1 MSPFTLDQNELAT
14 LSQLLAA
21 GGYHAVP
28 DLLRASLERL
38 VALWPASAGA
48 LLYTGPDGTTV
59 RLDHGTLS
67 GEAQT
72 LIDQARS
79 GFVRRDKSGEPA
91 IGSYSLEGGQSLIEL
106 PLQSGDEG
114 VGLIHLVVA
123 AGGAEKNTPT
133 IRLDEEMLLLLVRAI
148 GGEADKMVRVQAV
161 EGELAE
167 LQTLFTS
174 GQSLLGNLDLTSL
187 LNEIKQ
193 RASDVLEAEHCV
205 VYLLDQDR
213 GELVVELAT
222 QSRALRLPAD
232 RGIAGWVVGHGLP
245 QVVAAVEQDP
255 RWRDSVLDPNLR
267 ITSLVAVPIR
277 ARERL
282 IGVLQVMNPRN
293 RTAFEDRDAVLLGLL
308 ASLSGIAIE
317 NARRYR
323 LLQHERD
330 LLLTQEEHVRNAVAR
345 DLHDGPT
352 QRLTAVKMNIEF
364 IKKLLVAMPE
374 RVAAELDTLDD
385 LVSRTITD
393 LRTFLFEQR
402 PLGLETQGLLPTLQ
416 QYVERW
422 RDPSGR
428 DIQMRLEAPASIP
441 RLAPDVEATTF
452 VIVQEAVNNARKHA
466 QTPEIIIYLYVE
478 EGFLITS
485 VRDRGRGFDMNKVEA
500 TYNER
505 GSLGMLSMRERAR
518 MINADL
524 RIRSEVGVGTIVEL
538 RIPLA

>member
-1 MSPFTLDQNELAT
+1 MSPYTSDLSELAT

-28 DLLRASLERL
+28 ELLRASLERL
-38 VALWPASAGA
+38 VTLWPASAGA
-48 LLYTGPDGTTV
+48 LLYIAPNGSTV
-59 RLDHGTLS
+59 RLEHGTLS
-67 GEAQT
+67 SEAQL
-72 LIDQARS
+72 LIDQART
-79 GFVRRDKSGEPA
+79 GFVRRGKSGEPA
-91 IGSYSLEGGQSLIEL
+91 IGSYSLEHGQNLIEL

-123 AGGAEKNTPT
+123 DGGGEKNTPT

-148 GGEADKMVRVQAV
+148 GGEADKMMRVQAA
-161 EGELAE
+161 EAE
-167 LQTLFTS
+167 LEELRALFTN
-174 GQSLLGNLDLTSL
+174 GQSLLGNLDLISL

-193 RASDVLEAEHCV
+193 RASDVLRAEHSI
-205 VYLLDQDR
+205 VYLLDQER
-213 GELVVELAT
+213 NELVVELAT
-222 QSRALRLPAD
+222 QSRALRLPAE
-232 RGIAGWVVGHGLP
+232 RGIAGWVVAHGLP
-245 QVVAAVEQDP
+245 QVVASVEHDP
-255 RWRDSVLDPNLR
+255 RWRDSMLDASLR
-267 ITSLVAVPIR
+267 ITSLVAVPIF

-282 IGVLQVMNPRN
+282 IGVLQVMNPRE
-293 RTAFEDRDAVLLGLL
+293 RDSFDERDASLLGML
-308 ASLSGIAIE
+308 ASLAGIAIE

-323 LLQHERD
+323 QLQHERD
-330 LLLTQEEHVRNAVAR
+330 LLLTQEEHVRNAIAR

-402 PLGLETQGLLPTLQ
+402 PLGLETQGLLATLQ

-422 RDPSGR
+422 YDPAGR
-428 DIQMRLEAPASIP
+428 NIQMRLEAPASIP

-485 VRDRGRGFDMNKVEA
+485 VRDRGKGFDMNRVES

-505 GSLGMLSMRERAR
+505 GSLGLLSMRERAR